1 MLSSGSTG
9 FRCLDVS
16 YTCVPHLQGGSRFIL
31 EILEDLKKT
40 QIRVILRIKIRLE
53 DCIYLCK
60 DVCVHLCIRGSCL
73 FCFLPVKNSSII
85 VGFSGDP

>member
-1 MLSSGSTG
+1 MS
-9 FRCLDVS
+9 RCSDVS

-53 DCIYLCK
+53 DCIYICK
-60 DVCVHLCIRGSCL
+60 DVCVCVCICA
-73 FCFLPVKNSSII
+73 FVVPACFVSSL
-85 VGFSGDP
+85 

>member
-53 DCIYLCK
+53 DCIYICK
-60 DVCVHLCIRGSCL
+60 GVCICAFVVPA
-73 FCFLPVKNSSII
+73 CFVSSL
-85 VGFSGDP
+85 